1 MTRVQQPL
9 GGQTPKSR
17 EGNCLA
23 QMFGKRL
30 LHVPNSALDKQLD
43 FVTTDLHPKVLII
56 NDQPSQPSKGSL
68 VYFLFTAIYN

>member
-1 MTRVQQPL
+1 MTPL
-9 GGQTPKSR
+9 
-17 EGNCLA
+17 
-23 QMFGKRL
+23 
-30 LHVPNSALDKQLD
+30 VPSSALDEHLD